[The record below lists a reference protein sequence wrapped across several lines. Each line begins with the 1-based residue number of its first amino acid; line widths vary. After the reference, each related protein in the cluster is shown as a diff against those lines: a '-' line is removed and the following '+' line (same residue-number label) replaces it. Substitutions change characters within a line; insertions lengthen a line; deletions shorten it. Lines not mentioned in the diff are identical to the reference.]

1 MFITIDKKDVEST
14 IKRYYEEV
22 EGDNVDVSFSTYDG
36 DYIYAEGTTIN
47 VSRNNTINGI
57 RFESE
62 ETISDDELKEIF
74 NYYIGKIYDVRSVI
88 RKVDYVT
95 SGYGMGERTKL
106 DFIGLKLDVNKKEK
120 VKKLGGKYEN
130 N

>member
-22 EGDNVDVSFSTYDG
+22 EGDKVDVTFSTYDG
-36 DYIYAEGTTIN
+36 DYNFQPSGTTIN
-47 VSRNNTINGI
+47 VNRKETINGI

-62 ETISDDELKEIF
+62 DTITDDELCEIF
-74 NYYIGKIYDVRSVI
+74 KHFIGEKYDVNNVI

-95 SGYGMGERTKL
+95 TGYGMGERTKL
-106 DFIGLKLDVNKKEK
+106 EFVGVKLDAAKKEK
-120 VKKLGGKYEN
+120 VKKIGGIK
-130 N
+130 